1 VYGEGPGKLDTRE
14 FGGDS
19 IKNLGVRD
27 IRFTRNKANTV
38 LYAVVLGWPA
48 GEFVV
53 QSLGT
58 ASRAQAG
65 KIKEVRLLGTDERL
79 KWTQRAD
86 GLHVELPPHYHP
98 TADYAA
104 VLKLLLT

>member
-1 VYGEGPGKLDTRE
+1 V
-14 FGGDS
+14 
-19 IKNLGVRD
+19 I
-27 IRFTRNKANTV
+27 
-38 LYAVVLGWPA
+38 YALVLGWPA

-53 QSLGT
+53 QSLST
-58 ASRAQAG
+58 AQAG
-65 KIKEVRLLGTDERL
+65 KIKDVRLLGTDERL

-104 VLKLLLT
+104 ALKLLLT